1 MRFISFEKDKDI
13 KVGLELLGQGIIDLN
28 HLDSTIPNNLN
39 DIIKNFSSLESKIKK
54 LNSPSNIH
62 YKVNEVRIL
71 APIPVPVRDIICVGK
86 NYAEH
91 AKEVQRSSFN
101 TLQGKQAVPTKPI
114 IFNKATTSV
123 IGPNDKIETKNDETK
138 TTDYEGELGVIIGK
152 RAKNISKANAFDTI
166 FGYTIIND
174 VTARELQN
182 NHKQWFIGKSPDTY
196 CPMGPAVITKDE
208 INNNID
214 EVKLQTFVN
223 EEERQVG
230 IVKDMV
236 FTIPVLIETL
246 TKSMTLVEGDIIATG
261 TPAGVGIGFDPPK
274 FLKPGD
280 KVKVSIEPI
289 GTLENEVI

>member
-1 MRFISFEKDKDI
+1 MRFITFEKDKKVKLGLDI
-13 KVGLELLGQGIIDLN
+13 PNEGIIDLQN
-28 HLDSTIPNNLN
+28 LDKSIPNDLN
-39 DIIKNFSSLESKIKK
+39 DLIKNYSLLETK
-54 LNSPSNIH
+54 LKSFNTKDNVH
-62 YKVNEVRIL
+62 YKNNDVKIL
-71 APIPVPVRDIICVGK
+71 APIPIPVRDIICVGK

-101 TLQGKQAVPTKPI
+101 TLQGKQAVPSKPI

-123 IGPNDKIETKNDETK
+123 IGPSDKIETKNDETN

-152 RAKNISKANAFDTI
+152 RAKHVSQANAFDII

-182 NHKQWFIGKSPDTY
+182 NHKQWFLGKSPDTY
-196 CPMGPAVITKDE
+196 CPMGPVVITKDE
-208 INNNID
+208 ISNID

-236 FTIPVLIETL
+236 FNIPLLIETL

-261 TPAGVGIGFDPPK
+261 TPSGVGIGFDPPK

-280 KVKVSIEPI
+280 RVKVSIDPI
-289 GTLENEVI
+289 GILENEVI

>member
-39 DIIKNFSSLESKIKK
+39 DIIKNFSSLESKIKT

-62 YKVNEVRIL
+62 YKVDEVRVL

-152 RAKNISKANAFDTI
+152 RAKNISKANAFDII

-196 CPMGPAVITKDE
+196 CPMGPVVITKDE
-208 INNNID
+208 INNID

>member
-39 DIIKNFSSLESKIKK
+39 DIIKNFSSLESKIKT

-101 TLQGKQAVPTKPI
+101 TLQGKQAVPTLPI

-152 RAKNISKANAFDTI
+152 RAKNISKANAFDII

-208 INNNID
+208 INNID

>member
-39 DIIKNFSSLESKIKK
+39 DIIKNFSSLESKIKT

-152 RAKNISKANAFDTI
+152 RAKNISKANTFDII

-208 INNNID
+208 INNID

>member
-13 KVGLELLGQGIIDLN
+13 KVGLELLGRGIIDLN

-39 DIIKNFSSLESKIKK
+39 DIIKNFSSLESKIKT

-152 RAKNISKANAFDTI
+152 RAKNISKANAFDII

-208 INNNID
+208 INNID

>member
-39 DIIKNFSSLESKIKK
+39 DIIKNFSSLESKIKT

-62 YKVNEVRIL
+62 YKVNEVRVL

-152 RAKNISKANAFDTI
+152 RAKNISKANAFDII

-208 INNNID
+208 INNID

>member
-1 MRFISFEKDKDI
+1 MRFVSFEKDKDI

-28 HLDSTIPNNLN
+28 YLDSTIPNNLN
-39 DIIKNFSSLESKIKK
+39 DIIKNFSSLESKIKT

-138 TTDYEGELGVIIGK
+138 TTDYEGELGVIIRK
-152 RAKNISKANAFDTI
+152 RAKNISKANAFDII

-208 INNNID
+208 INNINQ
-214 EVKLQTFVN
+214 VKLQTFVN

-230 IVKDMV
+230 IIKDMV

>member
-13 KVGLELLGQGIIDLN
+13 KVGLELLGKGIIDLN

-39 DIIKNFSSLESKIKK
+39 DIIKNFSSLESKIKT

-62 YKVNEVRIL
+62 YKVNDVRIL

-152 RAKNISKANAFDTI
+152 RAKSISKANAFDII

-174 VTARELQN
+174 ITARELQL
-182 NHKQWFIGKSPDTY
+182 S
-196 CPMGPAVITKDE
+196 
-208 INNNID
+208 
-214 EVKLQTFVN
+214 
-223 EEERQVG
+223 
-230 IVKDMV
+230 
-236 FTIPVLIETL
+236 LIH
-246 TKSMTLVEGDIIATG
+246 I
-261 TPAGVGIGFDPPK
+261 
-274 FLKPGD
+274 
-280 KVKVSIEPI
+280 
-289 GTLENEVI
+289 

>member
-39 DIIKNFSSLESKIKK
+39 DIIKNFSSLESKIKT

-62 YKVNEVRIL
+62 YKTDEVRVL

-152 RAKNISKANAFDTI
+152 RAKNISKANAFDII

-208 INNNID
+208 INNID

-280 KVKVSIEPI
+280 KVKVSIKPI
-289 GTLENEVI
+289 GTLENKVI

>member
-1 MRFISFEKDKDI
+1 MRFISFKIDKDI

-39 DIIKNFSSLESKIKK
+39 DIIKNFSSLESKIKT

-152 RAKNISKANAFDTI
+152 RAKNISKANAFDII

-208 INNNID
+208 INNID

>member
-13 KVGLELLGQGIIDLN
+13 KVGLDLLGQGIIDLN

-39 DIIKNFSSLESKIKK
+39 DIIKNFSSLESKIKT

-62 YKVNEVRIL
+62 YKVNEVRVL

-152 RAKNISKANAFDTI
+152 RAKNISKANAFDII

-208 INNNID
+208 INNID

>member
-1 MRFISFEKDKDI
+1 MRFVSFEKDKDI

-39 DIIKNFSSLESKIKK
+39 DIIKNFSSLESKIKT

-152 RAKNISKANAFDTI
+152 RAKNISKANAFDII

-208 INNNID
+208 INNID

>member
-39 DIIKNFSSLESKIKK
+39 DIIKNFSSLESKIKT

-71 APIPVPVRDIICVGK
+71 PPIPVPVRDIICVGK

-152 RAKNISKANAFDTI
+152 RAKNISKANAFDII

-208 INNNID
+208 INNID

>member
-39 DIIKNFSSLESKIKK
+39 DIIKNFSSLESKIKT

-152 RAKNISKANAFDTI
+152 RAKNISKANAFDVI

-208 INNNID
+208 INNID